1 MKQIIRICF
10 SAISNDNSSK
20 KGMKILTPPQMLQKL
35 PAALAQVKSGN
46 TSGNVLNKIRYF
58 FQNCFNCCSLYQ
70 ANLKTYMK

>member
-35 PAALAQVKSGN
+35 PAALAQLKVGDTFEN
-46 TSGNVLNKIRYF
+46 LLN
-58 FQNCFNCCSLYQ
+58 
-70 ANLKTYMK
+70 